1 MEIIKRRKRELRKRV
16 ELARGFLQSIYG
28 YLSPMTAIIIGSTA
42 RGDFN
47 QWSDIDLVIISD
59 RFPENPIDRFRMVE
73 LRILPGIEPIPLRTA
88 DLMRLVEKKAPVLE
102 DMVEGIF
109 LVDDLGIRRVLLDR
123 TKKRILD
130 QNSRQ

>member
-1 MEIIKRRKRELRKRV
+1 
-16 ELARGFLQSIYG
+16 
-28 YLSPMTAIIIGSTA
+28 MTAIIIGSTA

-123 TKKRILD
+123 TKEKILD